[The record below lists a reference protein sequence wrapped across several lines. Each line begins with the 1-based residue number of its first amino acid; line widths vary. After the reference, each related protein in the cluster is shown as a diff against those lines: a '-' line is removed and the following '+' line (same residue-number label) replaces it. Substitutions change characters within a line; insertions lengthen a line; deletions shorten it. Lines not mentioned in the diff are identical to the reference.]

1 MASRPSRKI
10 APVDFGIASFVPNE
24 QVESGDLSLVHCTA
38 NRALFA
44 AIDGIGH
51 GKIAAEAAQTAAKI
65 LDSSADD
72 SLSLIELVQKC
83 HEALR
88 ATRGVVLSIASIDFR
103 RNLLTWI
110 GVGNVQ
116 GILVRCSGSERA
128 SADALLLR
136 PGVVGSQLPNLQ
148 TATLLISPGDTLAF
162 ATDGIGSD
170 FSNDLFPYESPQRSA
185 DRILSKH
192 CKGNDDAL
200 IFVARFTRRPS

>member
-1 MASRPSRKI
+1 MASRPSRKV
-10 APVDFGIASFVPNE
+10 APVDFGIASFVQE
-24 QVESGDLSLVHCTA
+24 EHAESGDLSVAQCTPD
-38 NRALFA
+38 RALLA

-51 GKIAAEAAQTAAKI
+51 GKSAAHAARTAACV
-65 LDSSADD
+65 LETSTDD
-72 SLSLIELVQKC
+72 SLPVLIQKC

-88 ATRGVVLSIASIDFR
+88 ATRGVVLSIASVDFQSG
-103 RNLLTWI
+103 LLTWI

-116 GILVRCSGSERA
+116 GVLLRSAGTDRGST
-128 SADALLLR
+128 DALLLR

-148 TATLLISPGDTLAF
+148 VATLLISPGDTLAF

-170 FSNDLFPYESPQRSA
+170 FANDLFPYESAQRSA

-200 IFVARFTRRPS
+200 IFVARFTRDSP

>member
-1 MASRPSRKI
+1 MATRPSRKV
-10 APVDFGIASFVPNE
+10 APVDFGIASFV
-24 QVESGDLSLVHCTA
+24 QGDQAESGDLSVAHCTPEY
-38 NRALFA
+38 ALIA

-51 GKIAAEAAQTAAKI
+51 GKSAAHAARIAANVLETNPG
-65 LDSSADD
+65 D
-72 SLSLIELVQKC
+72 SLATIIQKC

-88 ATRGVVLSIASIDFR
+88 TTRGVVLSLAIVDFR
-103 RNLLTWI
+103 SNTLTWL

-116 GILVRCSGSERA
+116 GVLIRSAGGERA
-128 SADALLLR
+128 ALDALLLR

-148 TATLLISPGDTLAF
+148 TATLLFSPGDTLAF

-200 IFVARFTRRPS
+200 IFVARFTRDPQ

>member
-1 MASRPSRKI
+1 MASRPSRKV
-10 APVDFGIASFVPNE
+10 APVDFGIASFIRE
-24 QVESGDLSLVHCTA
+24 EDVESGDLSVAHCTPDY
-38 NRALFA
+38 ALIA

-51 GKIAAEAAQTAAKI
+51 GKSAAHAARTAAGV
-65 LDSSADD
+65 LESFVGDPLVA
-72 SLSLIELVQKC
+72 LIQKC

-88 ATRGVVLSIASIDFR
+88 ATRGVVLSLASVDFHSG
-103 RNLLTWI
+103 LLTWI

-116 GILVRCSGSERA
+116 GVLIRSSGTDRS

-148 TATLLISPGDTLAF
+148 VATLLISPGDTLAF

-170 FSNDLFPYESPQRSA
+170 FSNDLFPYESAQRSA
-185 DRILSKH
+185 DRILNKY

-200 IFVARFTRRPS
+200 IFVARFTRNSQ

>member
-1 MASRPSRKI
+1 MASRPSREI
-10 APVDFGIASFVPNE
+10 APVDFGVASFVPNE
-24 QVESGDLSLVHCTA
+24 QVESGDLSIVHCTA

-51 GKIAAEAAQTAAKI
+51 GKIAAEAAQTAAKT
-65 LDSSADD
+65 LESSADD

-116 GILVRCSGSERA
+116 GILIRCSGSERT
-128 SADALLLR
+128 
-136 PGVVGSQLPNLQ
+136 V
-148 TATLLISPGDTLAF
+148 
-162 ATDGIGSD
+162 
-170 FSNDLFPYESPQRSA
+170 
-185 DRILSKH
+185 
-192 CKGNDDAL
+192 
-200 IFVARFTRRPS
+200 

>member
-10 APVDFGIASFVPNE
+10 APVDFGIASFVPGE

-38 NRALFA
+38 NRALIA

-51 GKIAAEAAQTAAKI
+51 GKIAAHAARTAAKT
-65 LDSSADD
+65 LESADD

-116 GILVRCSGSERA
+116 GVLIRCSDNGRAASE
-128 SADALLLR
+128 ALLLR

-148 TATLLISPGDTLAF
+148 AATLLISQGDTLAF

-170 FSNDLFPYESPQRSA
+170 FSNDLFSYESPQRSA
-185 DRILSKH
+185 DRVLSKH

>member
-10 APVDFGIASFVPNE
+10 APVDFGIASFVPGE

-38 NRALFA
+38 NRALIA

-51 GKIAAEAAQTAAKI
+51 GKIAAHAARTAAKT
-65 LDSSADD
+65 LESADD

-116 GILVRCSGSERA
+116 GVLIRCSDNGRAASE
-128 SADALLLR
+128 ALLLR

-148 TATLLISPGDTLAF
+148 AATLLISQGDTLAV
-162 ATDGIGSD
+162 ATDGIG
-170 FSNDLFPYESPQRSA
+170 
-185 DRILSKH
+185 
-192 CKGNDDAL
+192 
-200 IFVARFTRRPS
+200 

>member
-10 APVDFGIASFVPNE
+10 APVDFGIASFVPGE

-38 NRALFA
+38 NRALIA

-51 GKIAAEAAQTAAKI
+51 GKIAAHAARTAAKT
-65 LDSSADD
+65 LESADD

-116 GILVRCSGSERA
+116 GVLMRCSDNGRAASE
-128 SADALLLR
+128 ALLLR

-148 TATLLISPGDTLAF
+148 AATLLISPGDTLAF

-170 FSNDLFPYESPQRSA
+170 FSNDLFSYESPQRSA
-185 DRILSKH
+185 DRVLSKH